1 MRVTTSMIAGNL
13 IARLAQTTERIY
25 QLQGQIASGKRVLRP
40 SDDPTAAARARSLHS
55 DLAQIGRYADNVSYA
70 TNLLQDLDGTLSAI
84 ANVVRDARD
93 IAVQAANPTLT
104 QNQPVALAAQVDQ
117 LIGRLVSLGNT
128 QRDGRYIF
136 AGHRTLTQP
145 FAASGSPPP
154 PIAYS
159 GDSGQMQIE
168 VAQGETVVANITG
181 DTLFNAGGAANPA
194 LDDLFTTLT
203 HLRDEIQAG
212 DANAVSARLAD
223 LDAHLSRVL
232 ELRAEVGG
240 RVNRLQLS
248 ADRLDNMRISL
259 SEMASKAEDADL
271 ARAVVDLQTQQNIY
285 QATAASAAQ
294 IGQLTLLDFLR

>member
-154 PIAYS
+154 PVDYS

-203 HLRDEIQAG
+203 HLRDEILAG